1 MLPLTGGKKRM
12 KAYVGVTDIEWY
24 RQLSAESLAHDEVN
38 FWFPSP
44 TQGFQALR
52 AGEPFLFKTHLDR
65 TVPGLSNRIVGVG
78 LFSGFARMHVSQAW
92 SLLGTENGVRSV
104 DELRAR
110 IERYR
115 RKPFEPLEDPE
126 IGCVLLNSVQFFP
139 QDQLL
144 AAPNDFAMNI
154 VRGRTYSI
162 GEVGGGHSVV
172 EAVLKHRAR
181 SELTDAAT
189 HVIYGH
195 TRGEPIVTIP
205 RIGQQAFKAVIEE
218 NFHHRCAVTGDRV
231 RPVLQAAHV
240 LPVSEGG
247 EHRVD
252 NGLLLRSDVH
262 TLFDH
267 GYVGVDEKYRLRVSP
282 ALRERFGNGDWF
294 YAREGTEI
302 AVPDRPADRPN
313 RRFLEWHMEERFL
326 RKTV

>member
-1 MLPLTGGKKRM
+1 MQPFASHAGTDWVLVTGQPGCGKTTAVK
-12 KAYVGVTDIEWY
+12 K
-24 RQLSAESLAHDEVN
+24 L
-38 FWFPSP
+38 
-44 TQGFQALR
+44 
-52 AGEPFLFKTHLDR
+52 
-65 TVPGLSNRIVGVG
+65 
-78 LFSGFARMHVSQAW
+78 
-92 SLLGTENGVRSV
+92 V

-252 NGLLLRSDVH
+252 NGLLLRSS
-262 TLFDH
+262 LW
-267 GYVGVDEKYRLRVSP
+267 RLAASSTAASSRAPSIPLHIRRPLRRAEFLGGLPQAAHAPP
-282 ALRERFGNGDWF
+282 ASQRSKIPSMCLTQSLQQPTSLTMGPTDMRRPSTWV
-294 YAREGTEI
+294 ASCTCAS
-302 AVPDRPADRPN
+302 AVPAASA
-313 RRFLEWHMEERFL
+313 
-326 RKTV
+326 